1 MDVKKIEGWLYSIR
15 FTEIAL
21 GNDIRELK
29 NLEEKLN
36 EEPTISAVSYD
47 KPAVQS
53 SSDTSEQERWVIR
66 RESIDQRE
74 SLRKRIKK
82 REAKLKLFNEVMSTL
97 PKTAWVIFKEKYCRR
112 KDDKKPDIELAKQNA
127 ISRRTWFRVK
137 KQMWDKFSAR
147 LESGTK
153 T

>member
-53 SSDTSEQERWVIR
+53 SSDTSEQERWVMH

-82 REAKLKLFNEVMSTL
+82 REAKLKLFNDVMNTL
-97 PKTAWVIFKEKYCRR
+97 PKVAWVIFKEKYCRR
-112 KDDKKPDIELAKQNA
+112 KDDKKPDIELARQNA